1 MVAVGQ
7 LVAVGRTSEVFEYGA
22 GSVVKV
28 PRPTVPARW
37 ASYEAR
43 FTKAV
48 RTCGVRAPEVL
59 DLVTVNDRDA
69 IVFERIEGPSMWEKM
84 LSTPREVPAL
94 ARELAAVQREIQQS
108 GLPDQ
113 VPDLIERSCLKI
125 SDAKRMIETDRM
137 EACEILRSL
146 PRGAAL
152 LHGDLHP
159 GNVLMSAAGPVVI
172 DWFDTAI
179 GHPLADVIRS
189 TILIR
194 SPAGGGELAHLPN
207 APPGLL
213 NDVLRHYLPEFSELM
228 AHGSPTIGRWEAVLA
243 ASRIAERAQDDEDG
257 LIALWEARASGTT
270 SQELASAMVNK

>member
-7 LVAVGRTSEVFEYGA
+7 LVAVGRTSEVFEYGT

-28 PRPTVPARW
+28 PRPTVPAPW

-43 FTKAV
+43 FTNAV

-59 DLVTVNDRDA
+59 DLVTINGRDA

-84 LSTPREVPAL
+84 LSTPLDVPAL

-108 GLPDQ
+108 GLPDE

-125 SDAKRMIETDRM
+125 GDAKRMTEADRA

-194 SPAGGGELAHLPN
+194 PPAGGGQLAHLPN
-207 APPGLL
+207 APQRLL
-213 NDVLRHYLPEFSELM
+213 NDVLHHYLSEFSELM
-228 AHGSPTIGRWEAVLA
+228 AHGSPAIGRWEAVLA

-257 LIALWEARASGTT
+257 LIALWVARASDTS
-270 SQELASAMVNK
+270 SQELRSASVDK